1 MDNQDFIQLE
11 LTFEVFARSMIDIML
26 EKNIASADDIAKRL
40 LERAES
46 LDANENYGAARKL
59 EAMVEFTKIRSDAR
73 KIVDNL

>member
-26 EKNIASADDIAKRL
+26 EKKIASADDIAKRL
-40 LERAES
+40 LERAEH

-59 EAMVEFTKIRSDAR
+59 EAMVEFAKIRSDAR
-73 KIVDNL
+73 KIIDNL